1 MQNVEGQGD
10 QIDGAVQQAVFQQ
23 LALRAHQPGEGPQKQ
38 QPHGGQHQTAENG
51 GEDGHGKKLVRFFRL
66 ALAHGFGD
74 QRAAARAEHETNAAQ
89 NHQKG
94 HY

>member
-1 MQNVEGQGD
+1 MPYSRLFSSSSPSAP
-10 QIDGAVQQAVFQQ
+10 IS
-23 LALRAHQPGEGPQKQ
+23 RAKGRRNSM
-38 QPHGGQHQTAENG
+38 PHGGQHQTAENG

-74 QRAAARAEHETNAAQ
+74 QRAAARAEHETHAAQ